1 MRISTTTLGVLLILK
16 EENRDT
22 YKKYTNAQHK
32 INQNKRIESIGILN
46 SILDDCQKNIC
57 KNELTIDLVRYQ
69 IANLLMQQNKPN
81 DAIEILEKINGDGIY
96 TELAIIF
103 LAEIFDFVKND
114 KNTAIEYYLSILQ
127 NYPQSIYY
135 ESVRK
140 RVRSLLEKV

>member
-1 MRISTTTLGVLLILK
+1 
-16 EENRDT
+16 
-22 YKKYTNAQHK
+22 
-32 INQNKRIESIGILN
+32 
-46 SILDDCQKNIC
+46 
-57 KNELTIDLVRYQ
+57 
-69 IANLLMQQNKPN
+69 MQQNKPN
-81 DAIEILEKINGDGIY
+81 DAIEVLEKIKGDGIY

-103 LAEIFDFVKND
+103 LAEIFDFVKNE